1 MFRSWFSPVAVAL
14 VGATLVG
21 CVEQSDGP
29 SEEDVKA
36 AKEHILLEAPKMKY
50 VVNAE
55 LEDKLI
61 YLGCDVDTDTVT
73 PQKAFTL
80 THYWK
85 VVNAPGADWKMFVH
99 LATPGN
105 KKTHLNADHVPISG
119 KYPVGVWKKGEII
132 RDIHRISVPNTWPS
146 DTLEL
151 YVGMWKGPS
160 RMKVVKGPH
169 DDENRVLAVKLPVV
183 GVAPPK
189 EVERKSL
196 VVRKVK
202 NGSIKLDGKL
212 DDAAWKDAAST
223 GAFVRTMDGSKAE
236 QVTSAK
242 VVWDDNNLYVAFD
255 VEDTDI
261 WTTLDKRDDKLWTQE
276 AVEVFIDADGDGK
289 TYVELQTNPKGALF
303 DSYLPAYRKN
313 ENDFDSGTKVAVH
326 VNGTLDKRDDK
337 DKGWTAEM
345 QIPLSAVK
353 GKEKDKPM
361 TNVPPVVGTTWRA
374 NFFRLDQ
381 PKDKP
386 QVGQA
391 WSPPMVGDFHAL
403 DRFANLVFG
412 DDKGQVPQKADDK
425 KAETKGDAKV
435 DPKATDTKKKDDKA
449 GGDKKGEAPA
459 PGTEEKKAEG
469 PSKLEAPAKK
479 MRIQAM
485 GGRALQHVKEE
496 VKQAGQ
502 GAE

>member
-1 MFRSWFSPVAVAL
+1 MLRSWFSPVALAL
-14 VGATLVG
+14 VGISLVG
-21 CVEQSDGP
+21 CVEQTDGP

-36 AKEHILLEAPKMKY
+36 ARENVLTEVPKMKF

-61 YLGCDVDTDTVT
+61 YLGCDVDTDSVT
-73 PQKAFTL
+73 PQKAFTI

-85 VVNAPGADWKMFVH
+85 VVNPPGADWKMFVH

-119 KYPVGVWKKGEII
+119 KYPVSAWKKGEII
-132 RDIHRISVPNTWPS
+132 RDIHRISVPNTWPA
-146 DTLEL
+146 DALEL

-160 RMKVVKGPH
+160 RMKVVKGPK
-169 DDENRVLAVKLPVV
+169 DDENRVLAVKLPVIGIV
-183 GVAPPK
+183 PPK
-189 EVERKSL
+189 EALKKTL
-196 VVRKVK
+196 LVRKIK

-223 GAFVRTMDGSKAE
+223 GPFVRTMDGSKTE
-236 QVTSAK
+236 QLTTAK
-242 VVWDDNNLYVAFD
+242 ALWDDNNLYVAFD

-276 AVEVFIDADGDGK
+276 AVEIFIDADGDGK

-313 ENDFDSGTKVAVH
+313 ENDFDSGAKVAVN
-326 VNGTLDKRDDK
+326 VSGTLDKRDDK

-345 QIPLSAVK
+345 QIPLVSVK

-361 TNVPPVVGTTWRA
+361 ANVLPVVGSTWRV

-386 QVGQA
+386 QVGAA

-403 DRFANLVFG
+403 DRFANLIFA
-412 DDKGQVPQKADDK
+412 DDKGQTPAAAEDKIATDKADNKTPDSAK
-425 KAETKGDAKV
+425 KESN
-435 DPKATDTKKKDDKA
+435 
-449 GGDKKGEAPA
+449 KKGEATPPA
-459 PGTEEKKAEG
+459 APEKKAE
-469 PSKLEAPAKK
+469 PAAPHKLDPAKS
-479 MRIQAM
+479 RIRF
-485 GGRALQHVKEE
+485 GLGSRATKNAREE
-496 VKQAGQ
+496 VNTAAQ
-502 GAE
+502 GSE